1 MKIDIKG
8 TIIRNDDKW
17 IYDFFDMTSTC
28 PRDVLAALGQAKGE
42 EIDVFINSPGG
53 NVFAGS
59 EIYSALRSATGTVR
73 IHVVGL
79 AASAASVIMCAGHC
93 DISPTAMVM
102 IHNASAYLEG
112 NYDYIDMQ
120 QNADALNAASRALCS
135 AYVEKTGRTES
146 EFMELM
152 SQEKWFTAQEAVDI
166 GLCDEISSAESG
178 GMKLVATAAPIIPMA
193 VAKKIKTMQDDME
206 REKAAYF
213 SACSRFARL
222 EEKKNDKR

>member
-8 TIIRNDDKW
+8 TIVRNDDKW
-17 IYDFFDMTSTC
+17 IYDFFGMTSTC
-28 PRDVLAALGQAKGE
+28 PKDVDTALSQAEGG
-42 EIDVFINSPGG
+42 DVDVYINSPGG

-59 EIYSALRSATGTVR
+59 EIYSALRNATGTVR

-112 NYDYIDMQ
+112 DYDYIDMQ
-120 QNADALNAASRALCS
+120 QNADALNATSRAICS
-135 AYVEKTGRTES
+135 AYVEKTGRAES

-152 SQEKWFTAQEAVDI
+152 SREKWFTAQEAVDI
-166 GLCDEISSAESG
+166 GLCDEISSTENG

-193 VAKKIKTMQDDME
+193 VAKKIKTMQDDWE

-213 SACSRFARL
+213 SACSRFAHL
-222 EEKKNDKR
+222 EEKKNDN

>member
-8 TIIRNDDKW
+8 TIIRDGDKW
-17 IYDFFDMTSTC
+17 IYDFFDMPSTC

-59 EIYSALRSATGTVR
+59 EIYSALRSAQGMVK

-112 NYDYIDMQ
+112 DYDYIDMQ

-146 EFMELM
+146 EFLELM
-152 SQEKWFTAQEAVDI
+152 SREKWFTAQEAVDI

-193 VAKKIKTMQDDME
+193 VAKKIKTMQDDWE
-206 REKAAYF
+206 REKASYF
-213 SACSRFARL
+213 SACSRFAHL
-222 EEKKNDKR
+222 EGKKNDK

>member
-8 TIIRNDDKW
+8 TIVRNDDKW
-17 IYDFFDMTSTC
+17 IYDFFGMTSTC
-28 PRDVLAALGQAKGE
+28 PKEVDTALSQAKGG
-42 EIDVFINSPGG
+42 DVDVYINSPGG

-59 EIYSALRSATGTVR
+59 EIYSALRNATGTVR

-102 IHNASAYLEG
+102 IHNASVYLEG
-112 NYDYIDMQ
+112 DYDYIDMQ
-120 QNADALNAASRALCS
+120 QSADALNATSRAICS
-135 AYVEKTGRTES
+135 AYVEKTGREES

-166 GLCDEISSAESG
+166 GLCDEISSADGG

-193 VAKKIKTMQDDME
+193 VAKKIKTMQDDWE
-206 REKAAYF
+206 REKKDYF
-213 SACSRFARL
+213 SACSRFAHL
-222 EEKKNDKR
+222 EGKKNDN

>member
-8 TIIRNDDKW
+8 TIVQNDDKW
-17 IYDFFDMTSTC
+17 LYDLFGMDSTC
-28 PRDVLAALGQAKGE
+28 PKDVISAIEQTKE
-42 EIDVFINSPGG
+42 EGLDVYINSPGG
-53 NVFAGS
+53 SVFAGS
-59 EIYSALRSATGTVR
+59 EIYSALQNASCAVR

-93 DISPTAMVM
+93 DISPVGMVM
-102 IHNASAYLEG
+102 IHHVSSYAEG
-112 NYDYIDMQ
+112 DYTDMQ
-120 QNADALNAASRALCS
+120 QASEMLNAASRAICS
-135 AYVEKTGRTES
+135 AYVAKTGRAES

-193 VAKKIKTMQDDME
+193 VAKKIKTMQDDWE
-206 REKAAYF
+206 REKASYF
-213 SACSRFARL
+213 SACCRFAHL
-222 EEKKNDKR
+222 EGKKNDK

>member
-59 EIYSALRSATGTVR
+59 EIYSALRSAPNTVR

-112 NYDYIDMQ
+112 DYDYIDMQ

-146 EFMELM
+146 EFLELM
-152 SQEKWFTAQEAVDI
+152 SREKWFTAQEAVDI

-193 VAKKIKTMQDDME
+193 VAKKIKTMQDDWE

-213 SACSRFARL
+213 RACSRFGHL
-222 EEKKNDKR
+222 EGKKNDK

>member
-53 NVFAGS
+53 TVFAGS
-59 EIYSALRSATGTVR
+59 QIYSALQNASCAVR

-93 DISPTAMVM
+93 DISPVGMVM
-102 IHNASAYLEG
+102 MHHVSSYAEG
-112 NYDYIDMQ
+112 DYTDMQ
-120 QNADALNAASRALCS
+120 QAADMLNAASRAICS
-135 AYVEKTGRTES
+135 AYVEKTGRAES

-166 GLCDEISSAESG
+166 GLCDEISSADG
-178 GMKLVATAAPIIPMA
+178 GGIKLVATAAPIIPVA
-193 VAKKIKTMQDDME
+193 VAKKIKTMQDDWE
-206 REKAAYF
+206 REKASYL
-213 SACSRFARL
+213 SACSRFAHL
-222 EEKKNDKR
+222 EGKKNDN

>member
-8 TIIRNDDKW
+8 TIIPDGDKW
-17 IYDFFDMTSTC
+17 IYDFFDMPSTC
-28 PRDVLAALGQAKGE
+28 PRDVLAAIGQAKGE

-53 NVFAGS
+53 NVFSGS
-59 EIYSALRSATGTVR
+59 EIYSALRSAPGMVK

-79 AASAASVIMCAGHC
+79 AASAASVIMCAGYC

-112 NYDYIDMQ
+112 DYDYIDMQ
-120 QNADALNAASRALCS
+120 QNADALNAVNRAICS
-135 AYVEKTGRTES
+135 AYVEKTGRAES

-152 SQEKWFTAQEAVDI
+152 SREKWFTAQEAVDI
-166 GLCDEISSAESG
+166 GLCDEISSTENG

-193 VAKKIKTMQDDME
+193 VAKKIKTMQDDWE

-213 SACSRFARL
+213 SACSRFAHL

>member
-8 TIIRNDDKW
+8 TIISNDDKW
-17 IYDFFDMTSTC
+17 IYDFFEMTSTC
-28 PRDVLAALGQAKGE
+28 PRDVLAALEQAKGE

-59 EIYSALRSATGTVR
+59 EIYSALRNANGTVR
-73 IHVVGL
+73 LHVVGL

-112 NYDYIDMQ
+112 YYDHIEMQ
-120 QNADALNAASRALCS
+120 QNADALNAASRAICS
-135 AYVEKTGRTES
+135 AYVEKTGRAES

-152 SQEKWFTAQEAVDI
+152 SREKWFTAQEAVDI
-166 GLCDEISSAESG
+166 GLCDEISSTENG
-178 GMKLVATAAPIIPMA
+178 GMKLVATSAPIIPMA
-193 VAKKIKTMQDDME
+193 VAKKIKTMQDDWE

-222 EEKKNDKR
+222 EEKKNDK

>member
-112 NYDYIDMQ
+112 DYDYIDMQ

-146 EFMELM
+146 EFLELM
-152 SQEKWFTAQEAVDI
+152 SREKWFTAQEAVDI

-193 VAKKIKTMQDDME
+193 VAKKIKTMQDDWE
-206 REKAAYF
+206 REKASYF
-213 SACSRFARL
+213 SACSRFANL
-222 EEKKNDKR
+222 EGKKNDK